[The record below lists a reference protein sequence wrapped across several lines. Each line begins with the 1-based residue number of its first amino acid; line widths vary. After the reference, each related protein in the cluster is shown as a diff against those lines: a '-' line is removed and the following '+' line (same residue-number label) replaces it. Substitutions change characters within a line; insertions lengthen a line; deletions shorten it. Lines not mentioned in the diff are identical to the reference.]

1 MRSAGSLGGGSVVR
15 VPRALWTAP
24 TAFVVTFLLF
34 LGMRALIDGV
44 RGEDEER
51 SNAQLIDF
59 VRLSTDSVVQER
71 VREMPKRKPPP
82 EQPPPPQVSTID
94 TGHASAIDV
103 PKHAFSASAL
113 GTATFKPRGNI
124 GPRSPPSDAEATPV
138 VRVAPVYPPREAEQG
153 ITGFVTVR
161 FRVGSA
167 GQVVNPEVI
176 AADPPGRFE
185 RAALKAVRKWKY
197 KPKVVDG
204 RPVEYP
210 VTPVKLVF
218 EL

>member
-1 MRSAGSLGGGSVVR
+1 
-15 VPRALWTAP
+15 
-24 TAFVVTFLLF
+24 
-34 LGMRALIDGV
+34 MRALIDGV

-51 SNAQLIDF
+51 SDAQLIDF

-94 TGHASAIDV
+94 TGQASAIDV
-103 PKHAFSASAL
+103 PKQAFSASAL
-113 GTATFKPRGNI
+113 GTTSFKPRGEI
-124 GPRSPPSDAEATPV
+124 GLDAARSDAEATPV
-138 VRVAPVYPPREAEQG
+138 VRVAPIYPRRAAEQG
-153 ITGFVTVR
+153 KEGSVTVR
-161 FRVGSA
+161 FRVGTA
-167 GQVVNPEVI
+167 GQVIAPEVI
-176 AADPPGRFE
+176 AADPPGWFE

-210 VTPVKLVF
+210 VTPVRLVF